1 MRDDPIVEETRTARH
16 ELDAEFGGDMSALW
30 KYLKQLES
38 ENAERLVRLEPRPPL
53 TTTR

>member
-16 ELDAEFGGDMSALW
+16 ELDAELGGDMAALW
-30 KYLKQLES
+30 NYLKQIED
-38 ENAERLVRLEPRPPL
+38 ENAERIVDREPRPPF